1 MLNIPRPLTPPG
13 LLTLSIPPT
22 PPTPIQPH
30 TPLHPLAEFCVQF
43 WSLFHG
49 YDRLVLSNSIRQ
61 TIKHHVHLDP
71 IFWLGLI
78 NNVSDIDS
86 ESAYFILDDSKNMH
100 YLDPTAQTFIV
111 EGLSYLEKVLK
122 DVVEGTV
129 QVEVLRIVLEHLD
142 QFISLAKL
150 LTTETDV
157 SNDKRLET
165 LMRWRK
171 EELQEYEIMK
181 TLLHNLEQQVHTVQ
195 PGMCNHLSPNTHLQW
210 SYLLSIL

>member
-1 MLNIPRPLTPPG
+1 MFPILIQS
-13 LLTLSIPPT
+13 LLI
-22 PPTPIQPH
+22 
-30 TPLHPLAEFCVQF
+30 V
-43 WSLFHG
+43 
-49 YDRLVLSNSIRQ
+49 
-61 TIKHHVHLDP
+61 
-71 IFWLGLI
+71 
-78 NNVSDIDS
+78 
-86 ESAYFILDDSKNMH
+86 ILDDSKNMH
-100 YLDPTAQTFIV
+100 YLDSTAQTFIV